1 MISFQ
6 QQLTTLRHNMK
17 KLAYFSLSML
27 CLQSTAAHTEEAANP
42 PSIIEDIVSMKLV
55 NLKNQFIVVE
65 YNDKET
71 IFHDKILEKEMK
83 ERGVLIPPAL
93 RDRFSGKS
101 SVKMNDP
108 EFQVAFKEVFCP
120 NVFNPKNFEWT
131 E

>member
-1 MISFQ
+1 
-6 QQLTTLRHNMK
+6 MK

-27 CLQSTAAHTEEAANP
+27 CLQSVPSHAEEAANQ
-42 PSIIEDIVSMKLV
+42 PSIMEDIVSMKLV

-93 RDRFSGKS
+93 RDRFGGKS
-101 SVKMNDP
+101 NVRMNDP

>member
-1 MISFQ
+1 M
-6 QQLTTLRHNMK
+6 RPRMK
-17 KLAYFSLSML
+17 KLAFLSLSML
-27 CLQSTAAHTEEAANP
+27 CLQSVAGHTEEAAHP
-42 PSIIEDIVSMKLV
+42 PTIIEDIVSMKLV
-55 NLKNQFIVVE
+55 NLKNQFVVVE
-65 YNDKET
+65 YNGKET
-71 IFHDKILEKEMK
+71 VFHDKILEKEMK

-101 SVKMNDP
+101 NVRMSDP